1 MNIQAAALTLTII
14 ATSMETFAGANFYP
28 PGHFAIDGVPVNCRM
43 YPTIVTTSIPD
54 SAMFNG
60 QAILLNPAVI
70 GGLPTPLKLYVYAHE
85 CAHGMGYINESQ
97 ADCVAIK
104 TGRNQGWFP
113 PQAFND
119 LIVMFQNNP
128 GSLRHP
134 PGPVRVQ
141 NMYQCYQD
149 TSS

>member
-1 MNIQAAALTLTII
+1 MNKNIAALSTFTLIISTNALGGANYYPPNTLTI
-14 ATSMETFAGANFYP
+14 
-28 PGHFAIDGVPVNCRM
+28 DGIPVACNA

-54 SAMFNG
+54 SAIFNG
-60 QAILLNPAVI
+60 QAILLNPAAM
-70 GGLPTPLKLYVYAHE
+70 GGLPTPLKLYIYAHE
-85 CAHGMGYINESQ
+85 CAHGMGFMNESQ

-104 TGRNQGWFP
+104 IGRNQGWFP
-113 PQAFND
+113 PQAFYS
-119 LIVMFQNNP
+119 LAAMFQNNP

-134 PGPVRVQ
+134 PGPMRVQ